1 MNFFNEYGL
10 LVAVSIPVIAI
21 VGIQVFLF
29 ASGER
34 GTLLV
39 PGLGGFPSIDLARAE
54 AVAMK
59 PQAMPVATRAIAV
72 SVPSNDEMER
82 EAA

>member
-10 LVAVSIPVIAI
+10 LVAVSLPIVAI
-21 VGIQVFLF
+21 VGIQLFLYV
-29 ASGER
+29 SGER

-39 PGLGGFPSIDLARAE
+39 PGLGGFPSIDLAKVE

-59 PQAMPVATRAIAV
+59 PETMPATTSAVATRE
-72 SVPSNDEMER
+72 SSNDEMER

>member
-21 VGIQVFLF
+21 VGIQVFLYV
-29 ASGER
+29 SGER

-39 PGLGGFPSIDLARAE
+39 PGLGGFPSIDLARTE
-54 AVAMK
+54 AVAIK
-59 PQAMPVATRAIAV
+59 PETMPATTSAVAIRE
-72 SVPSNDEMER
+72 PSNDEIER